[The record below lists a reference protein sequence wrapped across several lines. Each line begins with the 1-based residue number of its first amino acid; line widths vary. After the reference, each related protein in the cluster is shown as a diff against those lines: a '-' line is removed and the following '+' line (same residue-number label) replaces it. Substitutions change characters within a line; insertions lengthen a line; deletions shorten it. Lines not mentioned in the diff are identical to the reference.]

1 MTSSLIIS
9 GSDGEDNGGWSGRGR
24 QLEGGERRS
33 GEEEADRQR
42 LEGQRLQSVR
52 NGDGDD
58 GAILSSSN
66 HNDKQVIF
74 YGYQPGMR
82 VI

>member
-1 MTSSLIIS
+1 MTRSLIIS
-9 GSDGEDNGGWSGRGR
+9 GSDGEDNGAWSGRWR
-24 QLEGGERRS
+24 QLEGGEGRS

-52 NGDGDD
+52 NQDGDD
-58 GAILSSSN
+58 GMILSSSN
-66 HNDKQVIF
+66 HKNKQVTF

>member
-1 MTSSLIIS
+1 MTRTLIIS
-9 GSDGEDNGGWSGRGR
+9 GSDGEDNGGWSGRRR
-24 QLEGGERRS
+24 QLEGGEGRS

-52 NGDGDD
+52 NWDGDD
-58 GAILSSSN
+58 GVILSSSN
-66 HNDKQVIF
+66 HNDKQVTF
-74 YGYQPGMR
+74 YKYQPGMR